1 MYYYA
6 HHKLNINVIL
16 MIAKNYMHSM
26 QVHVLVSHHDPHDC
40 NQLQIHVENCGG
52 MEKQEKENGSIHVQG
67 RSLMVS

>member
-1 MYYYA
+1 
-6 HHKLNINVIL
+6 
-16 MIAKNYMHSM
+16 M